1 MSAISSRALAAELV
15 LAVERGRLQLVYQPK
30 LDLDSGG
37 MAGVEALARWR
48 HKRLGEVPPS
58 LFIPAAERHGAIDLF
73 TDWALATALR
83 QWTQWRDQGLVTCLA
98 VNLSA
103 LTLRDLDFPDRLD
116 LLCRSEGVP
125 PDHLLLEITESASQ
139 QAVRLLDTL
148 TRFRLKGF
156 GLSLDDFGT
165 GYSSLL
171 QLRQL
176 PYSELKIDRCFVR
189 DAATSRESRLIVEA
203 LVHLAHGLGL
213 VATAEGVEDEP
224 TLALLRRLGC
234 DRAQGYHIASPM
246 TGAELVPWWHA
257 RGDAERGRR
266 AA

>member
-1 MSAISSRALAAELV
+1 MSAISGRALAAELA
-15 LAVERGRLQLVYQPK
+15 LAVAGNRLRLVYQPK
-30 LDLDSGG
+30 LDLDTGRMS
-37 MAGVEALARWR
+37 GVEALARWN
-48 HKRLGEVPPS
+48 HKRLGEVPPGR
-58 LFIPAAERHGAIDLF
+58 FIPAAERHGTIDLF

-83 QWTQWRDQGLVTCLA
+83 QWTAWRDQGLTTCLA

-116 LLCRSEGVP
+116 RLCRSEGVP
-125 PDHLLLEITESASQ
+125 PDHILLEITESATQ

-176 PYSELKIDRCFVR
+176 PYSELKIDCCFVR

-203 LVHLAHGLGL
+203 LIGLAHGLGL

-234 DRAQGYHIASPM
+234 DRAQGYHIATPM
-246 TGAELVPWWHA
+246 TGVEIVPWWHA
-257 RGDAERGRR
+257 RHDSEGARHG
-266 AA
+266 A